1 MSIQELDHNHR
12 YEIKSPDDVS
22 QLISK
27 FAGKGKSNKVIWL
40 ALIGVF
46 IDAYD
51 LTTLSFGIEQVIS
64 EFSLSPVM
72 TGVVASAIVCGTIVG
87 NLIGGWLTD
96 KIGRYRVFMADMVLF
111 VIAAIVAGFAPNE
124 PYRVCRRLFY
134 LS

>member
-1 MSIQELDHNHR
+1 MSTKELDHNHR

-51 LTTLSFGIEQVIS
+51 LTTLSFGIEQVITAQS
-64 EFSLSPVM
+64 QMIFILD
-72 TGVVASAIVCGTIVG
+72 VG
-87 NLIGGWLTD
+87 IINVLITSQKL
-96 KIGRYRVFMADMVLF
+96 
-111 VIAAIVAGFAPNE
+111 
-124 PYRVCRRLFY
+124 
-134 LS
+134 